1 MKSVI
6 VTTPAPALDASI
18 LDTARAG
25 LVSANKKTGEVVQAY
40 ADILCSVFNIK
51 SLETGALITPWYELK
66 GAAKKGIKAERALF
80 VAAFEAGGFA
90 KPTIDVNWQRVK
102 EASGYMTAGQ
112 RVKGAETVDDKTM
125 SDLKTILNRI
135 FKSEEEGVESKSSDH
150 KGALMDVFA
159 ALGGDIMK
167 LG

>member
-1 MKSVI
+1 MKSTVI
-6 VTTPAPALDASI
+6 TTPSVSSDSVLDN
-18 LDTARAG
+18 ARDN
-25 LVSANKKTGEVVQAY
+25 LVHANKKTGEVVQTY
-40 ADILCSVFNIK
+40 ADILCSMFNVRA
-51 SLETGALITPWYELK
+51 LDTGALVTPWYELK
-66 GAAKKGIKAERALF
+66 GKAKAGIKAERALF

-102 EASGYMTAGQ
+102 EASGYMTAGN

-125 SDLKTILNRI
+125 ADLKTIINRI
-135 FKSEEEGVESKSSDH
+135 FKAEEEGTESQASDH

>member
-1 MKSVI
+1 MKSTVI
-6 VTTPAPALDASI
+6 TTASSVSVLD
-18 LDTARAG
+18 DARSS
-25 LVSANKKTGEVVQAY
+25 LVSANKKTGEVVTAY
-40 ADILCSVFNIK
+40 ADILCSVFNVR
-51 SLETGALITPWYELK
+51 ALDGSVVVTPWYELK
-66 GAAKKGIKAERALF
+66 GKAKAGIKAERALF

-102 EASGYMTAGQ
+102 EASGYVTAGN
-112 RVKGAETVDDKTM
+112 RVKGTETVDTKTM
-125 SDLKTILNRI
+125 ADLKTILNRI
-135 FKSEEEGVESKSSDH
+135 FKAEEEGTESQASEH